1 MSMILDTLDTYLLIK
16 ALHLI
21 FVITWFAG
29 LFYIPRLFVYHI
41 EALDKPAA
49 AQAYIVPQ
57 LQLMTRRLWN
67 IITWP
72 SAILATA
79 FALWLLY
86 LQPIFLTQGWM
97 HLKLFFVVLL
107 WLYHLKC
114 HQMVRELQ
122 RGQVRP
128 RYTATFMRIWNEGA
142 TILPIRHHLPSDP
155 PHHHRLDLWPRRPAR
170 PRPPPHARHKG
181 LQKIP
186 QKKRGGLTTSPFL

>member
-1 MSMILDTLDTYLLIK
+1 MILDTLDTYLLIK
-16 ALHLI
+16 SLHLI

-41 EALDKPAA
+41 EALDQPAA

-72 SAILATA
+72 SAILATG

-107 WLYHLKC
+107 WLYHFKC

-142 TILPIRHHLPSDP
+142 TILLFAIIFLVILRNTIGWIFGLAGLLGLALLLMLGIRAYKKY
-155 PHHHRLDLWPRRPAR
+155 RNK
-170 PRPPPHARHKG
+170 KG
-181 LQKIP
+181 EV
-186 QKKRGGLTTSPFL
+186 

>member
-41 EALDKPAA
+41 EALDQPAA

-72 SAILATA
+72 SAILATG

-107 WLYHLKC
+107 WLYHFKC

-142 TILPIRHHLPSDP
+142 TILLFAIIFLVILRNTIGWIFGLAGLLGLALLLMLGIRAYKKY
-155 PHHHRLDLWPRRPAR
+155 RNK
-170 PRPPPHARHKG
+170 KG
-181 LQKIP
+181 EV
-186 QKKRGGLTTSPFL
+186 

>member
-1 MSMILDTLDTYLLIK
+1 MILDTLDTYLLIK

-57 LQLMTRRLWN
+57 LQRMTRRLWN

-72 SAILATA
+72 SAILATG

-107 WLYHLKC
+107 WLYHFKC

-142 TILPIRHHLPSDP
+142 TILLFAIIFLVILRNTIGWIFGLAGLLGLALLLMLGIRAYKKY
-155 PHHHRLDLWPRRPAR
+155 RNK
-170 PRPPPHARHKG
+170 KG
-181 LQKIP
+181 EV
-186 QKKRGGLTTSPFL
+186 